1 MSNITT
7 YIKFIVVYILVDM
20 IWIIGAT
27 KSHNKMIE
35 DVQGSKL
42 VVDPVAASMYYL
54 MAPLAYIFII
64 KPLSKN
70 KTDVIKNAM
79 LVGLLMYGTFDLTNK
94 ALFKNYTW
102 KYAVSDILW
111 GMTSMAVSSS
121 IVFSF

>member
-1 MSNITT
+1 MSIITT

-20 IWIIGAT
+20 IWIVGSN
-27 KSHNKMIE
+27 KLHNKMIE

-42 VVDPVAASMYYL
+42 VVDNIAASMYYL

-70 KTDVIKNAM
+70 KTDVVKNAM

-102 KYAVSDILW
+102 KYAISDMVW
-111 GMTSMAVSSS
+111 GMVSMTVTSS
-121 IVFSF
+121 IVFNF

>member
-1 MSNITT
+1 MSNIAT

-20 IWIIGAT
+20 IWIIGAN

-42 VVDPVAASMYYL
+42 IVDPVAASMYYL